1 MKLQRIKS
9 FALAATF
16 AMAFAFPGKSGN
28 LPVPDDCRIIDSI
41 CYKFDAST
49 KTALVSTYMTEAAYR
64 GKPWNDYFDYD
75 GRNLIIPPTITIDS
89 EEYTVVG
96 FDNPIRNEM
105 GTSRIDTVDIP
116 STIEVIPFYLFRDAS
131 VKTVFLHEGLKTIGG
146 GAFKGQKGLTGI
158 ELPEGLEIIGDEAF
172 MASGLKAIRLPN
184 SLKQLGWNIFS
195 DCQDLEEAVLPQGIL
210 EIPAGLFRYSS
221 ITSII
226 LPAGVQKICSGAFTG
241 SKLQSIEFPKS
252 LREIESFAFS
262 STPLS
267 SIKFNDGVETIDWRA
282 FSDMNGDGL
291 TITLPYNL
299 KTIGQEAFLDSQVKE
314 VIIQKNV
321 QSIGEN
327 AFKGCPIEK
336 VISLIEQPRYTPLP
350 FQAFDDNVFLYKPL
364 YVPTGLVEEYRRVIY
379 WNKFY
384 DIFEM
389 DMSPLERVTMDNG
402 TQRYYTID
410 GKELAAPE
418 KGLFIIQKD
427 GKSQKILKIRH

>member
-1 MKLQRIKS
+1 MELHFIKTFALTAT
-9 FALAATF
+9 FALAF
-16 AMAFAFPGKSGN
+16 VSQGKSET

-49 KTALVSTYMTEAAYR
+49 KKALVSTYITVPAYR
-64 GKPWNDYFDYD
+64 GKPYNEYFEYN
-75 GRNLIIPPTITIDS
+75 GRNLIIPSTITIDS
-89 EEYTVVG
+89 DEYTVVG
-96 FDNPIRNEM
+96 FDNPFRNEM
-105 GTSRIDTVDIP
+105 WTERIDTVDIP
-116 STIEVIPFYLFRDAS
+116 STITDIPVLLFRNVMIKS
-131 VKTVFLHEGLKTIGG
+131 VILHEGLKTIGT
-146 GAFKGQKGLTGI
+146 GAFKNQKGLTEI
-158 ELPEGLEIIGDEAF
+158 ELPEGLEIIGYEAF

-184 SLKQLGWNIFS
+184 SLMQLGWNIFC
-195 DCQDLEEAVLPQGIL
+195 DCQDLEEAVLPEGIL
-210 EIPAGLFRYSS
+210 EIPAGLFCRSS

-226 LPAGVQKICSGAFTG
+226 LPAGVQKICSGAFSG
-241 SKLQSIEFPKS
+241 SKLQSIEFPES
-252 LREIESFAFS
+252 LREIESDAFS
-262 STPLS
+262 GTPLS
-267 SIKFNDGVETIDWRA
+267 SVIFNDGVETIDWRA
-282 FSDMNGDGL
+282 FSGMNGEGL

-299 KTIGQEAFLDSQVKE
+299 KTIGQEAFLNSQVKE

-321 QSIGEN
+321 QSIGED

-336 VISLIEQPRYTPLP
+336 VISLIEQPRYSPLP

-364 YVPTGLVEEYRRVIY
+364 FVPTGLVDEYRRVIY

-389 DMSPLERVTMDNG
+389 DMSPLDRVTTDDG

-427 GKSQKILKIRH
+427 GKSQKILKK